1 MMPSSARRPIDA
13 GMLCRLIGQL
23 GREDFGDTFGE
34 SCVRLTGA
42 DQITAFAVE
51 GGTPRCLL
59 AYRPG
64 HGDLA
69 ARLCRQYAAHYFERD
84 LLLRACL
91 SSDRPYTARPVAGAD
106 IGDEAYRNRLFA
118 EAGLASKFSILQRRG
133 GTLVYL
139 NVYFRDR
146 PAEGLADSIAV
157 LGDHGEL
164 LVEAIGKHDALGGGA
179 FHQRS
184 GTQRIESLLRER
196 FPLLSAREVQVCAR
210 IVTGHS
216 ADATALEL
224 GLSGVTVKT
233 FRRRAYAKLGIASQ
247 SELFARCAGIMDD

>member
-1 MMPSSARRPIDA
+1 MIDT
-13 GMLCRLIGQL
+13 GMLCRLIAQL
-23 GREDFGDTFGE
+23 GREDFGETFGE
-34 SCVRLTGA
+34 SCVRLSNA

-51 GGTPRCLL
+51 GGSPRCLL

-64 HGDLA
+64 QGDLA

-84 LLLRACL
+84 PLLRAGL
-91 SSDRPYTARPVAGAD
+91 SSDLSYTARPVASAD
-106 IGDEAYRNRLFA
+106 IGDKAYRSRLFA

-133 GTLVYL
+133 DSLIYL
-139 NVYFRDR
+139 NFYFRDR
-146 PAEGLADSIAV
+146 PANGLADSFAT
-157 LGDHGEL
+157 LDDHGEL
-164 LVEAIGKHDALGGGA
+164 LVEAIGKHDALGGA
-179 FHQRS
+179 SFHQRP

-196 FPLLSAREVQVCAR
+196 FPLLSPREIQVCAR

-216 ADATALEL
+216 IDATALEL

-247 SELFARCAGIMDD
+247 SELFARCAGIIGD